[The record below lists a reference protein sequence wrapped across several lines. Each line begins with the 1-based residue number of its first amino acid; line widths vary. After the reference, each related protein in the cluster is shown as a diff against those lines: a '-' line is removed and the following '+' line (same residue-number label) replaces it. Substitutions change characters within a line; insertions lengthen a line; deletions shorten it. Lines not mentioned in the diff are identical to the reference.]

1 MKPGAE
7 FNQLQL
13 SPELVDTLG
22 ELGFQ
27 SPTPIQAKAVPLL
40 LQGKDLVARSKTGS
54 GKTAAFTLPILEKL
68 DTEFRALQA
77 LVIVPT
83 RELATQVTRDIR
95 VLGRRIQALRV
106 LMVVGGQPIRPQI
119 EALQEGVHIVVAT
132 PGRLVDLIRKEVFQN
147 WDLQTLVLDEADQM
161 LDMGFEDDM
170 RTILEML
177 PEGTQK
183 ALFSATYP
191 DAIKS
196 IARSF
201 LTNPV
206 HVTIEQSP
214 ADAPA
219 IEHSYFTAE
228 TEEKTQLLL
237 TILRRHDPEAALVFC
252 NLKATSMQLQEELA
266 REGFSAAVLNGDLEQ
281 RDRDEV
287 MAKFR
292 NGSVRILIATDV
304 AARGLDIKGLPMVIN
319 YDLPRDLESYV
330 HRAGRTGRAG
340 ATGVALSLV
349 AADEMVGIGELE
361 SFTHQVFT
369 KGLLPAKN
377 PGARPRAA
385 DMQTLFVGGGRKDK
399 VRPGDLLGALT
410 GEAGRL
416 EAAVIGKI
424 EIHDRFS
431 YVAVRSDL
439 APLAYRSLSNGRIKG
454 QKFHVKLLS

>member
-1 MKPGAE
+1 MD
-7 FNQLQL
+7 FNQLSL
-13 SPELVDTLG
+13 SPGLLDVLE
-22 ELGFQ
+22 ELGFRQ
-27 SPTPIQAKAVPLL
+27 PTPIQARAIPLL
-40 LQGKDLVARSKTGS
+40 LAGKDLVARSKTGS
-54 GKTAAFTLPILEKL
+54 GKTAAFALPILEAL

-95 VLGRRIQALRV
+95 VLGRRIPALRV
-106 LMVVGGQPIRPQI
+106 LMVTGGQPIRPQI
-119 EALQEGVHIVVAT
+119 ESLQEGVHVVVAT

-170 RTILEML
+170 RAILEML
-177 PEGTQK
+177 PPGTQK

-206 HVTIEQSP
+206 HVAVETP
-214 ADAPA
+214 ATDAPA
-219 IEHSYFTAE
+219 IEHAYFTAE
-228 TEEKTQLLL
+228 PVEKTPLLL
-237 TILRRHDPEAALVFC
+237 TILRRHDPEAALIFC
-252 NLKATSMQLQEELA
+252 NLKATSTLLQSELA

-304 AARGLDIKGLPMVIN
+304 AARGLDIKGLPLVIN
-319 YDLPRDLESYV
+319 YDLPRDTESYV

-340 ATGVALSLV
+340 NSGLALSLV
-349 AADEMVGIGELE
+349 TADEMVGVGELE
-361 SFTHQVFT
+361 RLTAQSFI
-369 KGLLPAKN
+369 KGVLPPKN
-377 PGARPRAA
+377 PGARPRTA

-431 YVAVRSDL
+431 YVAVRKDL
-439 APLAYRSLSNGRIKG
+439 ASMAYRSLSNGRIKG
-454 QKFHVKLLS
+454 QKFHVKLLD